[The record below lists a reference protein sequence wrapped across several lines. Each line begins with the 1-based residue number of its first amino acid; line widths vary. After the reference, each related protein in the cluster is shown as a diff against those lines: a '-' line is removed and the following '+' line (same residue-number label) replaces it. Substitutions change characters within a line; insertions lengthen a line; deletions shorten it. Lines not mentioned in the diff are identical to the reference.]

1 MGIFAVAALA
11 GFLLFGWIKAIQ
23 KLGDDF
29 QKLRL
34 QSVLGVIGSLA
45 LFVVALFVIVLT
57 TQWPSYEVFRI
68 VQDLTGRETT
78 QFILGAA
85 FGCILRYW
93 EPHFWTVRMRPGTR
107 YNWVAISFAG
117 LLLLASAVPY
127 IDRQFGGMTALK
139 TPVAELQF
147 AGKSNAELIFFEE
160 QREIRAAQY
169 LPRFAITN
177 IQKDLDYLKL
187 FQGET
192 KTIAEPC
199 DKNIK
204 EGLEKTYCYTQDFI
218 DKILNPLQQCALR
231 AQNNYLDTESIRHAL
246 SPVAQ
251 KLRLLIQSGQ
261 SQNSTPAE
269 KLSDNLLIKIKQSVN
284 RLKEALVQDKDLPLK
299 EVEKIEQ
306 SVNRLKEA
314 LVQDKDLPLEEV
326 EKIEQSVNR
335 LKEALVQDKDLPL
348 EEVEKIEQ
356 SVNRLKEALVQD
368 KDLPLEEVE
377 KIEQSVN
384 RLKEALVQ
392 DKDLPLE
399 EVEKIEQ
406 SVDFLKN
413 MCPLGNLESL
423 PTPEVLANTPHIYL
437 VQAFLDGFNENR
449 EGAISILKA
458 ASKQFGDDHSPGI
471 LFNINFFLAL
481 FLYDSEYNPE
491 SIFPYLDKAL
501 EIVKETLDRIDK
513 RKQRTIPLEQCRVLG
528 VDQCKLLKFSQDKLL
543 EAEKR
548 FENAERLAKNSLA
561 YFSAEVG
568 VRKTEAL
575 QYAEQN
581 YVDRD
586 KLAPSLKINVIDTLG
601 YVKMAFAARREP
613 PNFDE
618 IEQAKALFQEAL
630 SHLESLPRSNRQDIE
645 SKRTR
650 KKTFQAHLEQANR
663 LLASR

>member
-299 EVEKIEQ
+299 EVEKI
-306 SVNRLKEA
+306 K
-314 LVQDKDLPLEEV
+314 
-326 EKIEQSVNR
+326 
-335 LKEALVQDKDLPL
+335 
-348 EEVEKIEQ
+348 
-356 SVNRLKEALVQD
+356 
-368 KDLPLEEVE
+368 
-377 KIEQSVN
+377 QSVN